1 MLIYSQLSKL
11 NFQKNANRFF
21 FVRICYLANLF
32 NNQLIFFLTISI
44 MKYLYFSLS
53 LLWFS
58 SDVLIAQ
65 NLNYDRLSRNDW
77 SSVLRGNQPLV
88 TKKSDNIE
96 QRGSPFIFD
105 AYEKGIVIVS
115 DSIKLNNDF
124 MFKINAE
131 DNEIW
136 ILQDKKELVLTDKQ
150 ITGLDLT
157 RLTGTLSFR
166 KILLPDVKKNPSRF
180 VEVLFEGKNYALIKN
195 TDKIF
200 EPANYED
207 KGLAIIGRNYNSYTT
222 VTSYYIL
229 NHKKQYKKV
238 ALKKGDLYKVNPVLV
253 EKNRDAINKF
263 CKDNQIANP
272 LEEADAIQLME
283 YLDKL
288 E

>member
-1 MLIYSQLSKL
+1 
-11 NFQKNANRFF
+11 
-21 FVRICYLANLF
+21 
-32 NNQLIFFLTISI
+32 
-44 MKYLYFSLS
+44 MKCLYF
-53 LLWFS
+53 LLCLLLFS
-58 SDVLIAQ
+58 SNVLTAQ
-65 NLNYDRLSRNDW
+65 NLNLDKLSRNDW

-88 TKKSDNIE
+88 TKKPENIE

-105 AYEKGIVIVS
+105 TYEKGVVIVS
-115 DSIKLNNDF
+115 DSVKLESGF
-124 MFKINAE
+124 TFKINAE

-136 ILQDKKELVLTDKQ
+136 ILQNKEELVLTDKQ

-157 RLTGTLSFR
+157 RLKDTLSFR

-180 VEVLFEGKNYALIKN
+180 VEVLFEGKNYALVKN
-195 TDKIF
+195 TEKIF

-207 KGLAIIGRNYNSYTT
+207 KGVAIVGRNYDSYTT

-238 ALKKGDLYKVNPVLV
+238 GLKKGDLYKVNPALV
-253 EKNRDAINKF
+253 EKNRDAITKF

-272 LEEADAIQLME
+272 LEEADAIELME